1 MENNFQ
7 IPHLYVTVE
16 EYNEDDDEIDKPV
29 LERLNSSIKV
39 IAENEMKM
47 LKEMIRLAEELSL
60 CQDEKE
66 VWIENSFVFN
76 V

>member
-7 IPHLYVTVE
+7 LPQLYVTVE
-16 EYNEDDDEIDKPV
+16 EYEEDEEIDEPV
-29 LERLNSSIKV
+29 LERLNNSIKI

>member
-7 IPHLYVTVE
+7 LPQLYVTVE
-16 EYNEDDDEIDKPV
+16 EYEEDEEIDEPV
-29 LERLNSSIKV
+29 LERLNNSIKI

-60 CQDEKE
+60 CQNEKE